1 MKKVFLLF
9 LLIFS
14 LFSFNFSR
22 LEAEV
27 AKDFSVMLSAE
38 ADPAG
43 PSIKLKWLKL
53 PKAVNYSIFRKSIA
67 DANWSIL
74 STVVSADTFYVDG
87 SVELGKAYEYAVHV
101 KCISTYKDKPFEY
114 SATGYI
120 YAGLDAPPTQTP
132 GRILILVDSLVVDSI
147 KKELNVL
154 EDDLKKEGWFPWRII
169 VPRAEKFDKEKVK
182 AVKDIINSEYTKSN
196 KTIKAAILIGRVP
209 VPYSGKINPDGHPDH
224 LGAWPADV
232 YYGITEGIFW
242 SDKTVKDSTSASRN
256 ENKNVANDG
265 KFDQSSIAG
274 GKVAIMIGRIDFY
287 NMPLF
292 KQTEIQLIKEYLKR
306 NHEFRNGNTNY
317 IWEGIIDDNFPPANF
332 SYQEAFASC
341 GWRNIAALI
350 NPASVYELDMLDN
363 TNNHPYL
370 WAYGTGPGSYTSA
383 GGIGTSSDLTVKP
396 LNAIFTAMFGSY
408 FGDWDSQNNLL
419 RASLC
424 PPSKALTTCWA
435 ARPHWYFHHMG
446 LDEPIGTSLI
456 KSQTNYNTYYPFVWY
471 KINGSDYPNGT
482 IVPIGNQ
489 MTHVSL
495 LGDPTLKIYYG
506 FVPEATELKVENIGF
521 GKQKLSWSSPKV
533 KDLLFNVY
541 RSTDPWGPYTKI
553 NTEPLITSEFED
565 NFSFEGKVYYI
576 VKSMKK
582 LTNNCGTFYKE
593 SAPATQSIVLTGIND
608 AINQKF
614 NVSIF
619 PNPAQ
624 SFINLNMNA
633 PETDFV
639 NISLYDLDGKLVAKL
654 AETYVNNS
662 DLQLYIPLNYI
673 SSTYFIR
680 IKGSKFD
687 KSIKFDIIN
696 K

>member
-1 MKKVFLLF
+1 MKQFFILF

-14 LFSFNFSR
+14 LISVSQSS
-22 LEAEV
+22 LKAET

-38 ADPAG
+38 ADPSA
-43 PSIKLKWLKL
+43 PSIKLKWAKL
-53 PKAVNYSIFRKSIA
+53 PNAVNFSIFRKSIN

-74 STVVSADTFYVDG
+74 TTVISTDTFYVDG
-87 SVELGKAYEYAVHV
+87 SVSVGNAYEYAVQV
-101 KCISTYKDKPFEY
+101 KCNSTYKDKPFIY
-114 SATGYI
+114 SASGFI
-120 YAGLDAPPTQTP
+120 YAGLDAPATLTP
-132 GRILILVDSLVVDSI
+132 GRVLILVDSLVVDSL
-147 KKELNVL
+147 KKELNVF
-154 EDDLKKEGWFPWRII
+154 EDDLKKEGWFPWRIV
-169 VPRAEKFDKEKVK
+169 VPRAEKFDKDKVK
-182 AVKDIINSEYTKSN
+182 TVKDIINSEYTKSN

-242 SDKTVKDSTSASRN
+242 SDKTVKDSISASRN

-274 GKVAIMIGRIDFY
+274 GKVGIMIGRIDFY
-287 NMPLF
+287 NMPAF
-292 KQTEIQLIKEYLKR
+292 KMTEVQLIKDYLKR
-306 NHEFRNGNTNY
+306 NHEYRIGNTAFQ
-317 IWEGIIDDNFPPANF
+317 WGGFIDDNFPPANF

-341 GWRNIAALI
+341 GWRNIATLT
-350 NPASVYELDMLDN
+350 NPASVFERDFLDTLDKKV
-363 TNNHPYL
+363 YL

-383 GGIGTSSDLTVKP
+383 GGIGTSSDFTVKP
-396 LNAIFTAMFGSY
+396 LRALFTALFGSY

-424 PPSKALTTCWA
+424 PPSQALTSCWA

-489 MTHVSL
+489 MPHVSL
-495 LGDPTLKIYYG
+495 LGDPTLKIIYG
-506 FVPEATELKVENIGF
+506 FVPEVTELKVENIGF
-521 GKQKLSWSSPKV
+521 GKQKLSWSSPKI
-533 KDLLFNVY
+533 KDLFFNVY
-541 RSTDPWGPYTKI
+541 RSTDPFGPYTKI
-553 NTEPLITSEFED
+553 NTEALKLSEFED
-565 NFSFEGKVYYI
+565 IYSFEGKVYYI
-576 VKSMKK
+576 VKAMQK
-582 LTNNCGTFYKE
+582 LTNNNGTFYKE
-593 SAPATQSIVLTGIND
+593 SPPASQSIILTGINE

-614 NVSIF
+614 NVSIY

-624 SFINLNMNA
+624 SFINLNLNA
-633 PETDFV
+633 PEPDFV
-639 NISLYDLDGKLVAKL
+639 NISLYDLEGKLVAKL
-654 AETYVNNS
+654 AETYVNDS
-662 DLQLYIPLNYI
+662 DLQLHIPLNYI